1 MLNTV
6 YFWLF
11 ISFSNSFQFSY
22 FNLDVKFNIR
32 IICKGRV
39 FFKTKQLFQQKYD
52 TKFSEEK
59 IKVFVV
65 VFFFYIT
72 FVS

>member
-32 IICKGRV
+32 IICKGSV

-59 IKVFVV
+59 IIVFVV
-65 VFFFYIT
+65 VLFFYIT